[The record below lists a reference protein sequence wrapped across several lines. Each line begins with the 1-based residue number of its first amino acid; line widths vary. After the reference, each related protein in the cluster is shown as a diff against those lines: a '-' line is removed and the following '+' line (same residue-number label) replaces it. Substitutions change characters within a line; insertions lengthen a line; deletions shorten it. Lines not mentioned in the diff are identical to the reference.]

1 MNTYLIGIMFH
12 EPESWR
18 LWNQGIIE
26 DYESTSGLFVKANS
40 SEEALSWG
48 EIVGKS
54 LLWFVN
60 DDPSLDWNEL
70 GYYCWIESE
79 PESSSWSHCLSF
91 FQTVSVGTMPDL
103 TQMTAEAYGNWQKEN
118 LQCTSRKIKNKEGVG
133 ARILIFFKKFL
144 LVFEKL
150 KKDKKRQG

>member
-26 DYESTSGLFVKANS
+26 DYESSTGLFIEANS
-40 SEEALSWG
+40 LEEAILWG
-48 EIVGKS
+48 ETVGES

-60 DDPSLDWNEL
+60 DDPSLNWHEL
-70 GYYCWIESE
+70 GYYCWVE
-79 PESSSWSHCLSF
+79 PEPELSDWSHCLSF

-103 TQMTAEAYGNWQKEN
+103 TQMTAEAYGKWQEKN
-118 LQCTSRKIKNKEGVG
+118 TQYNSGKKIKKKEGIG
-133 ARILIFFKKFL
+133 AKILIFC
-144 LVFEKL
+144 
-150 KKDKKRQG
+150 KRILTHI